1 MPWILASLISAFFL
15 GCYDL
20 NKKHA
25 ISGNAVFPVLFLS
38 ALVGASI
45 WTSLLALQSLAP
57 ESCPPWLLVEQLTWQ
72 QHLLLLAKAGIVSCS
87 WVFSYF
93 GEKHLPI
100 SIASPIRA
108 TGPLWTIFGAV
119 MILAER
125 PSGLE
130 CLGIATTLISF
141 IGLSMAGQKEGIHF
155 HKNPWVWR
163 LIVGTILGACSGLYD
178 KYLLGGLHLK
188 ASTVQAWF
196 SIYLVPVLFPF
207 ALGWKLRWWPRKE
220 FQWRWSIPFIAICL
234 LIADFVYFG
243 ALRNPE
249 ALVSIVSSL
258 RRGSTLVAF
267 AGGILL
273 FGEHNGARK
282 LPAVLGI
289 LAGIILTILG

>member
-1 MPWILASLISAFFL
+1 MPWILASIISAFFL

-25 ISGNAVFPVLFLS
+25 ITGNAVFPVLFLS
-38 ALVGASI
+38 SLVGASVWI
-45 WTSLLALQSLAP
+45 SLLAFQTLAP
-57 ESCPPWLLVEQLTWQ
+57 ASCPTWLLVEPLTWQ
-72 QHLLLLAKAGIVSCS
+72 QHLLLLAKSCIVACS
-87 WVFSYF
+87 WTFSYF

-100 SIASPIRA
+100 SIASPVRA

-119 MILAER
+119 LVLSER
-125 PSGLE
+125 PSTLE

-141 IGLSMAGQKEGIHF
+141 LGLSMVGQKEGIHF
-155 HKNPWVWR
+155 HKNPWIWR

-178 KYLLGGLHLK
+178 KYLLGSLHLQ

-196 SIYLVPVLFPF
+196 SIYMVPVLFPL
-207 ALGWKLRWWPRKE
+207 ALGWKLRWWPRNE
-220 FQWRWSIPFIAICL
+220 FSWRWSIPFIALCL
-234 LIADFVYFG
+234 LLADFVYFD
-243 ALRNPE
+243 ALRNPD

-289 LAGIILTILG
+289 LTGIILTILG